1 MAHFFLS
8 SFGVHT
14 VIYRHSI
21 VDGHTHWVSRHA
33 GMQVCRL
40 VFACVF
46 VIIII
51 IFFFGIRLL
60 KVESLIEILLF
71 LLIKI
76 FNNLV

>member
-33 GMQVCRL
+33 GLQVGIFSVYEDVCNQVL
-40 VFACVF
+40 V
-46 VIIII
+46 
-51 IFFFGIRLL
+51 L
-60 KVESLIEILLF
+60 
-71 LLIKI
+71 
-76 FNNLV
+76 